1 MLVYL
6 YALLVRRNID
16 TAVRV
21 EVPRHEAEILR
32 AVHGSESVE
41 LLQAEPVGTFAVS
54 EHGYE
59 ERERLNAKYGMR
71 SPDTGWTDFM
81 FPSDVML
88 MQAVAAGTVE
98 PQDEPAKPY
107 EKMKVAELK
116 AVLSD
121 LGVPYESDANK
132 DVLLDLVKQHAPAV

>member
-81 FPSDVML
+81 FPSDVLL
-88 MQAVAAGTVE
+88 MQAVAAGAAPEHEDDADDGTLLA
-98 PQDEPAKPY
+98 PAEPAKPAGRR
-107 EKMKVAELK
+107 KKD
-116 AVLSD
+116 AV
-121 LGVPYESDANK
+121 
-132 DVLLDLVKQHAPAV
+132 HAPAV